1 MIKNNNKVKCKDII
15 INCNI
20 EKKIFNKINTI
31 QFIFIECCNFSCY
44 SYNKKNDYYN
54 IYKDNILFCN
64 IKINNNNNK
73 SIFIVYNIINSS
85 IIEFNE
91 VKKNLKEGIEII
103 EESYI

>member
-1 MIKNNNKVKCKDII
+1 MIKNNKKVKCKDII

-20 EKKIFNKINTI
+20 TKEIFYKINTL
-31 QFIFIECCNFSCY
+31 QFIFTDCCNFSCY

-54 IYKDNILFCN
+54 IYKDNLLFCN

-85 IIEFNE
+85 IIEINE
-91 VKKNLKEGIEII
+91 IKKNLKEGIKII

>member
-1 MIKNNNKVKCKDII
+1 MIKNNKIKCEDII

-20 EKKIFNKINTI
+20 QKEIFDKMNTI
-31 QFIFIECCNFSCY
+31 QFIFIECCHFSCY

-73 SIFIVYNIINSS
+73 SIFVVYNIINSS

>member
-1 MIKNNNKVKCKDII
+1 MIKNNKIKCEDII

-20 EKKIFNKINTI
+20 KREIFDKINTI
-31 QFIFIECCNFSCY
+31 QFIFTDCCNFSCY

-64 IKINNNNNK
+64 IKINNNNNNK
-73 SIFIVYNIINSS
+73 SIFIIYNIINSS

>member
-1 MIKNNNKVKCKDII
+1 MITKNNKVKCENII

-20 EKKIFNKINTI
+20 EKEIFNKINVI
-31 QFIFIECCNFSCY
+31 QFIFTDCCNFSCY

-64 IKINNNNNK
+64 IKINNNDNK
-73 SIFIVYNIINSS
+73 SIFIVYNIINSL

-91 VKKNLKEGIEII
+91 VKRNLKEGIDII

>member
-1 MIKNNNKVKCKDII
+1 MIKNNKIKCEDII
-15 INCNI
+15 INCN
-20 EKKIFNKINTI
+20 TI
-31 QFIFIECCNFSCY
+31 QFIFTDCCNFSCY

-64 IKINNNNNK
+64 IKINNNNNNK
-73 SIFIVYNIINSS
+73 SIFIIYNIINSS

>member
-1 MIKNNNKVKCKDII
+1 MIKKNNKVKCEDII

-31 QFIFIECCNFSCY
+31 QFIFTECCHFSCY

-91 VKKNLKEGIEII
+91 VKKNLKEGIEIV
-103 EESYI
+103 EDSYI

>member
-1 MIKNNNKVKCKDII
+1 MIKKNNKVKCENII

-20 EKKIFNKINTI
+20 EKKNFNKINTI

-64 IKINNNNNK
+64 IKINNNNKK

-91 VKKNLKEGIEII
+91 VKKNLKESIEII

>member
-1 MIKNNNKVKCKDII
+1 MIKKNNKVKCENII

-20 EKKIFNKINTI
+20 EKEIISKINII
-31 QFIFIECCNFSCY
+31 QFIFTECCNFSCY

-85 IIEFNE
+85 IIEINE
-91 VKKNLKEGIEII
+91 IKKNLKEGIEII

>member
-1 MIKNNNKVKCKDII
+1 MIKNNKIKCEDII

-20 EKKIFNKINTI
+20 EREIFNKINTI
-31 QFIFIECCNFSCY
+31 QFIFTECCNFSCY

-64 IKINNNNNK
+64 IKINNNNKK

-91 VKKNLKEGIEII
+91 VKKNLKESIEII